1 MGLKFV
7 DPEPFIAGYET
18 SRYRGYET
26 NDCVVK
32 ALAILFG
39 ISYDEAHGFARGFF
53 SRDERK
59 GTFGFTHG
67 IRTMMRDP
75 AARFYGTIQEAKCY
89 RNETVETVQEAYPKG
104 VYLVDSY
111 NHVSVLCDGVWVDYE
126 GIIKPDTRVYA
137 VYRFTHFEHFIN
149 FRKEVRKKSA
159 SKVDWWSW
167 ILAILIAYALIFHGD
182 RVKKDLLRLKHW
194 IQYEILG

>member
-7 DPEPFIAGYET
+7 DPEPFIEGYET

-53 SRDERK
+53 SRDERA
-59 GTFGFTHG
+59 GTHGFTHG

-75 AARFYGTIQEAKCY
+75 SARFYGTVQEAECY
-89 RNETVETVQEAYPKG
+89 RNETIATVQKAYPKG

-111 NHVSVLCDGVWVDYE
+111 HHVSVLCDGVWVDYA
-126 GIIKPDTRVYA
+126 GLITPNTRVNA
-137 VYRFTHFEHFIN
+137 VYQFSHFKHYTK
-149 FRKEVRKKSA
+149 FRAAVRKKSA
-159 SKVDWWSW
+159 SKVDWLSW

-182 RVKKDLLRLKHW
+182 QVKKDLSRLKHW

>member
-7 DPEPFIAGYET
+7 DPEPFIEGYET

-53 SRDERK
+53 SRDERA
-59 GTFGFTHG
+59 GTHGFTHG

-75 AARFYGTIQEAKCY
+75 SARFYGTVQEAECY
-89 RNETVETVQEAYPKG
+89 RNETIATVQKAYPKG
-104 VYLVDSY
+104 VYLVDSCH
-111 NHVSVLCDGVWVDYE
+111 HVSVLCDGVWVDYA
-126 GIIKPDTRVYA
+126 GLITPNTRVNA
-137 VYRFTHFEHFIN
+137 VYHFSRFEHYTK
-149 FRKEVRKKSA
+149 FRAAVRKKSA
-159 SKVDWWSW
+159 SKVDWLSW

>member
-7 DPEPFIAGYET
+7 DPEPFIEGYET

-53 SRDERK
+53 SRDERA
-59 GTFGFTHG
+59 GTHGFTHG

-75 AARFYGTIQEAKCY
+75 SARFYGTVQEAECY
-89 RNETVETVQEAYPKG
+89 RNETIASIQKAYPKG

-111 NHVSVLCDGVWVDYE
+111 HHVSVLCDGVWVDYV
-126 GIIKPDTRVYA
+126 GLITPNTRVNA
-137 VYRFTHFEHFIN
+137 VYHFSRFEHYTK
-149 FRKEVRKKSA
+149 FRAAVRKKSA
-159 SKVDWWSW
+159 SKVDWLSW

-182 RVKKDLLRLKHW
+182 RVKKRPITLEALDS
-194 IQYEILG
+194 I